1 MSDPNKEYKSEKNKD
16 KIELAKKMAKRKN
29 TSPSDMLQTIKIQE
43 RFDKN
48 PISRKTDLIG
58 DDSLSGDFQNTSSS
72 KDYDDDGY
80 EEGKSKERETFLSLG
95 ELLKMNPGAEG
106 EASKEE
112 RDAARAQVRDEA
124 KVKKGKKKKD

>member
-1 MSDPNKEYKSEKNKD
+1 MGKYARPTDFE
-16 KIELAKKMAKRKN
+16 N
-29 TSPSDMLQTIKIQE
+29 TSKAKE
-43 RFDKN
+43 
-48 PISRKTDLIG
+48 
-58 DDSLSGDFQNTSSS
+58 
-72 KDYDDDGY
+72 YDDDGY